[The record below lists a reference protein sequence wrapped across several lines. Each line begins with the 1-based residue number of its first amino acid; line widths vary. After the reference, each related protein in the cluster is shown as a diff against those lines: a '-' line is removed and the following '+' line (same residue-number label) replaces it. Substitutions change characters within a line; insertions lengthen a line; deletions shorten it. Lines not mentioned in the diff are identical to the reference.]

1 MFTKLNGSSW
11 NGRIGY
17 ELRLWE
23 KLPGF
28 REGGLTCLG
37 LKCFTLLFCFE
48 MWCFGSKPVVSFR
61 NGNANIKDGM
71 LATSQ
76 VVEPEGAQLGG

>member
-61 NGNANIKDGM
+61 NGNANIKNGM
-71 LATSQ
+71 LATGQ